1 MNQKSRK
8 RLSCAEKIK
17 EDQLTD
23 FICEEKLW
31 KLNDDKRFEIV

>member
-8 RLSCAEKIK
+8 RLSGAKKIE
-17 EDQLTD
+17 EDQSAD
-23 FICEEKLW
+23 FIRVEKLW